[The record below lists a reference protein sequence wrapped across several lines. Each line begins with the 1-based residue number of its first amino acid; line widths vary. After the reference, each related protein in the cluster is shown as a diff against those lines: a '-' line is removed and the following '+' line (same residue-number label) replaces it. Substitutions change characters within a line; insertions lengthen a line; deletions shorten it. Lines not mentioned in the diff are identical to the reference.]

1 VRMKADGRAFTAF
14 AKLLVVVTILG

>member
-14 AKLLVVVTILG
+14 AKLFVVVTILG